1 MLDTKDFNFLES
13 QASFDFKGF
22 LLRLVGF
29 WKWFV
34 LSLVIT
40 FLIAYNINIRKEK
53 IYGMQS
59 SIVVKEEN
67 NPFFTSN
74 TSLVFNWGGVSDKV
88 QTMITTLKSRS
99 HNEVVVDKLEYYIQ
113 YLQKGKYY
121 YEDVYG
127 IAPFYIQIDK
137 NKGQLAGTPIKIK
150 FISESKFELSVD
162 FAQNPSKTL
171 IHYVDNS
178 RSQAPI
184 DNVAFTKIFKID
196 EELNLPFLNGT
207 IHLKPDAYGYAGK
220 EYYIRFD
227 DFNGTVGRYRGID
240 VSADMKAQSIVT
252 LQIQGNNIH
261 RLVEYL
267 NETVNVLRKTQLDRK
282 NQFATNTIRFID
294 STLAQM
300 EGQIKDAE
308 SELKDFR
315 RGKNVFEI
323 EGGGE
328 MLTQKLSGYDVQK
341 DELERKLK
349 YLNNLRSY
357 LVKNSDFSRLPA
369 PTVAGIDEPN
379 IIANVSNLIQLSSK
393 RDELSYSVKE
403 Y

>member
-1 MLDTKDFNFLES
+1 
-13 QASFDFKGF
+13 
-22 LLRLVGF
+22 
-29 WKWFV
+29 
-34 LSLVIT
+34 
-40 FLIAYNINIRKEK
+40 
-53 IYGMQS
+53 
-59 SIVVKEEN
+59 
-67 NPFFTSN
+67 
-74 TSLVFNWGGVSDKV
+74 
-88 QTMITTLKSRS
+88 
-99 HNEVVVDKLEYYIQ
+99 VDKLQYYIQ

-137 NKGQLAGTPIKIK
+137 NKGQLSGTPIKIK

-162 FAQNPSKTL
+162 FVANPSKTL
-171 IHYVDNS
+171 IHYIDNS
-178 RSQAPI
+178 RSQAPM
-184 DNVAFTKIFKID
+184 DNEVFTKVFKID

-227 DFNGTVGRYRGID
+227 DFNGTVGRYRGLD
-240 VSADMKAQSIVT
+240 VSADLKAQSVVT

-341 DELERKLK
+341 DELDRKLK

-369 PTVAGIDEPN
+369 PTVAGI
-379 IIANVSNLIQLSSK
+379 
-393 RDELSYSVKE
+393 
-403 Y
+403 